1 MFKALIVIV
10 VSGAAS
16 FYFTDLGSEA
26 AFYAIVLPIIDALI
40 LMALALWLVLFF
52 HQQGI
57 DEKTVS
63 GAFPE
68 KTDGGNHGCGGAD
81 GV

>member
-1 MFKALIVIV
+1 MFKTLIAIV
-10 VSGAAS
+10 LTGTLS
-16 FYFTDLGSEA
+16 FYFTDLRSEA
-26 AFYAIVLPIIDALI
+26 ALYAIVLPIVD
-40 LMALALWLVLFF
+40 ALALIALAVWVVIFF